1 MSTRWVLR
9 NLSSKARFLSTST
22 TSSYITTTTP
32 IDFYPTPS
40 LFATTKVLGCQG
52 TYLCRFRAF
61 HGATYQIHQEKNSVV
76 EPNICRDSSGEV
88 SDKITLWIEL
98 LNPY

>member
-76 EPNICRDSSGEV
+76 EV
-88 SDKITLWIEL
+88 SPIFAEIVPEKSRTRLRFG
-98 LNPY
+98 LNF

>member
-76 EPNICRDSSGEV
+76 ER
-88 SDKITLWIEL
+88 
-98 LNPY
+98 